1 MPKGIVIQ
9 ATGANYLVE
18 CEDKVLLCSLS
29 GKHRIKKIRT
39 TNPIIVGDIVEVE
52 IYNNNEGYIIKI
64 YERKSELSR
73 KSTNLSKREQ
83 TLAVNIDLA
92 IFFFTLKNPV
102 TTLIFLDRFLAICE
116 YNKVEA
122 IIVANKIDIYN
133 EEEMKLLD
141 EILDIYKKIGYIT
154 TKCSVQENINLDE
167 IKKIIKDK
175 SSYIV
180 GLSGTGKSSFIN
192 AIVPESNLKT
202 GDISKIHLS
211 GKHTTTFARL
221 ISLPFGG
228 NIIDSPGIKAIGVID
243 MKKETMSHYFKE
255 FFEIAENC
263 KYYNCQHINEPE
275 CAVKDALENGQIA
288 ETRYKSY
295 LNLMFDEN
303 NKHRK

>member
-18 CEDKVLLCSLS
+18 CESKVLLCSLS
-29 GKHRIKKIRT
+29 GKHRLKKIRA
-39 TNPIIVGDIVEVE
+39 TNPIIVGDIVEIE
-52 IYNNNEGYIIKI
+52 IYNDNEGYIIKI

-92 IFFFTLKNPV
+92 IFFFTLKNPL
-102 TTLIFLDRFLAICE
+102 TTLTFLDRFLAICE

-122 IIVANKIDIYN
+122 IIVANKIDIYS
-133 EEEMKLLD
+133 EEEMLLLD
-141 EILDIYKKIGYIT
+141 EILDIYNKIGYIT
-154 TKCSVQENINLDE
+154 IKCSVQENINIDE

-175 SSYIV
+175 SSYIA

-192 AIVPESNLKT
+192 AIVPELKLKT
-202 GDISKIHLS
+202 ADISKIHLS

-255 FFEIAENC
+255 FFEIAGNC

-275 CAVKDALENGQIA
+275 CAVKDALQNGQIA

>member
-228 NIIDSPGIKAIGVID
+228 NITGTFMISAATRWIISATSLRYLTAHITGREMMRKCVHGSSCGKSEMQDGHNW
-243 MKKETMSHYFKE
+243 MKWITAKE
-255 FFEIAENC
+255 N
-263 KYYNCQHINEPE
+263 
-275 CAVKDALENGQIA
+275 
-288 ETRYKSY
+288 YK
-295 LNLMFDEN
+295 
-303 NKHRK
+303 K